1 VSRSSGA
8 AKRAREP
15 SLLKW
20 LLVLVV
26 GVLVITLLTPWL
38 SRYGLGRLPGDITVR
53 WRGRPVYLPIT
64 TTLLLSA
71 LLTLVA
77 RVI

>member
-1 VSRSSGA
+1 M
-8 AKRAREP
+8 
-15 SLLKW
+15 LKW

-26 GVLVITLLTPWL
+26 GVVVITLLTPWL
-38 SRYGLGRLPGDITVR
+38 ARYGLGRLPGDITVR
-53 WRGRPVYLPIT
+53 WRGRPLYLPIT

>member
-1 VSRSSGA
+1 
-8 AKRAREP
+8 
-15 SLLKW
+15 
-20 LLVLVV
+20 VLVV
-26 GVLVITLLTPWL
+26 GVVVITLLTPWL

-64 TTLLLSA
+64 TTLVLSA

-77 RVI
+77 RLV

>member
-1 VSRSSGA
+1 V
-8 AKRAREP
+8 
-15 SLLKW
+15 LKW

-26 GVLVITLLTPWL
+26 GVVVITLLTPWL

-53 WRGRPVYLPIT
+53 WRGRPLYLPIT

-71 LLTLVA
+71 ILTLLA

>member
-1 VSRSSGA
+1 M
-8 AKRAREP
+8 
-15 SLLKW
+15 LKW

-26 GVLVITLLTPWL
+26 GVVVIMLLTPWL

-64 TTLLLSA
+64 TTILLS
-71 LLTLVA
+71 LVLTLVG
-77 RVI
+77 RLV

>member
-1 VSRSSGA
+1 M
-8 AKRAREP
+8 
-15 SLLKW
+15 LKW
-20 LLVLVV
+20 LLVLAV
-26 GVLVITLLTPWL
+26 GVVVIALLTPWL

-53 WRGRPVYLPIT
+53 WRGRLLYLPIA

-71 LLTLVA
+71 LLTLIV